1 MRFAT
6 FKGDKSIGDLIAR
19 IFKSPPAADAAA
31 ATADALVRA
40 NPGLAN
46 LKNVAPGATII
57 VPDSITLPV
66 NPAEVKSPALPVSA
80 GRRLQI
86 TQSLTALK
94 TALPPAATAAVA
106 GANAALALVNTAQVQ
121 AAAAKDPALA
131 QRLAAISAQANGTL
145 QNIPAQQGQ
154 LLKAIDQLTATL
166 G

>member
-1 MRFAT
+1 
-6 FKGDKSIGDLIAR
+6 
-19 IFKSPPAADAAA
+19 
-31 ATADALVRA
+31 
-40 NPGLAN
+40 
-46 LKNVAPGATII
+46 
-57 VPDSITLPV
+57 
-66 NPAEVKSPALPVSA
+66 
-80 GRRLQI
+80 LQI